1 MFIFFYSQEGNLY
14 INLKKETSQFLF
26 KEKLKLQI
34 KILNAV
40 ILMFLLGWW
49 VEGVPNFTHLI
60 CACSYITNSSSK
72 WITYKL
78 NIF

>member
-14 INLKKETSQFLF
+14 IDFYKETSQFLF